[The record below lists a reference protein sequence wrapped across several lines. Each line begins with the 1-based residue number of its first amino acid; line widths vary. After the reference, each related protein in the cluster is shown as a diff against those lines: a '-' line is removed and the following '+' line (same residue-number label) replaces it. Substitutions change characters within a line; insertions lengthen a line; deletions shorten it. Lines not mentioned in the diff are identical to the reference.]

1 MAMTSDIQQIVETAR
16 RLRQVRNASRRF
28 LALWAADSVVQQ
40 PLDRLVSD
48 LQQQN
53 DCEAI
58 EMNDSPHRGIFE

>member
-28 LALWAADSVVQQ
+28 LALWAADGVVQQ

-48 LQQQN
+48 LQKQN
-53 DCEAI
+53 DREMIA
-58 EMNDSPHRGIFE
+58 MNDSPLRGIFE